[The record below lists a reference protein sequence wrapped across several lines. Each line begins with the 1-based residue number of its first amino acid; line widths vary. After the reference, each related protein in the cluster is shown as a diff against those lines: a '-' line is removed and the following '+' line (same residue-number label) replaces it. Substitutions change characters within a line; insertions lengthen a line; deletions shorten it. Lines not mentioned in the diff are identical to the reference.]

1 MPEPAPVIIAT
12 LSLSLM
18 RTLQPSPADDD
29 AIELHQSYVTTNPTQ
44 QAIPNN
50 PPPSS
55 PTKFSSISSAAPA
68 HVVTLAGNKTGI
80 IRSQKV
86 NNRCNLFWA
95 AQAAHGNSD
104 GHILNLLRSDLLQ
117 DRSFDHGRRHTI
129 NVHS

>member
-29 AIELHQSYVTTNPTQ
+29 AIELHRSYVL
-44 QAIPNN
+44 IGG
-50 PPPSS
+50 
-55 PTKFSSISSAAPA
+55 AAPA
-68 HVVTLAGNKTGI
+68 YVVTLTGNKTGI

-86 NNRCNLFWA
+86 NNRCHLFWA